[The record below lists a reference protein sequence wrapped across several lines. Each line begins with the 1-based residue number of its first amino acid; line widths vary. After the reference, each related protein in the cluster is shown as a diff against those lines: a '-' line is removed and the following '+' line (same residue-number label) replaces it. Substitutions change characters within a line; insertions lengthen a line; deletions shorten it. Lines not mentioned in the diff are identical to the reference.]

1 MSFFVKY
8 NTTVMEAIDKVG
20 ATYQSQF
27 TQDIMS
33 LVTVSVTLYVL
44 WKGYQILASKTQ
56 TPMQDLV
63 WDLSKFAIIIMFIT
77 NADGYLTAATNA
89 LQGMKDGLSG
99 GVSAWQTLDNLW

>member
-44 WKGYQILASKTQ
+44 WLC
-56 TPMQDLV
+56 
-63 WDLSKFAIIIMFIT
+63 
-77 NADGYLTAATNA
+77 
-89 LQGMKDGLSG
+89 
-99 GVSAWQTLDNLW
+99 